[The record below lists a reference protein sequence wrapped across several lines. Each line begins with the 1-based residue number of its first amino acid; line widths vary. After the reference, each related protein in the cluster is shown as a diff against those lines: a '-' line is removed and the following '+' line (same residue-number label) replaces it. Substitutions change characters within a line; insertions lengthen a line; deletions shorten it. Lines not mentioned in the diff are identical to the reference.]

1 MRKIKRFRTHSG
13 TVCYHPVDADERTA
27 TVQYWLGVPAV
38 AVAFLVIC
46 CVAAGIV

>member
-27 TVQYWLGVPAV
+27 TVRYWLGVPAV
-38 AVAFLVIC
+38 AIVFLVIC